1 MNCND
6 LRMPELHDHAYLYVS
21 KRDFVWGV
29 CVYRSF
35 NFVVTSALLLIKM
48 ISDRLKGIVRI
59 LVLIVSLLKC
69 INIGLINISY
79 AFKTWLKILL
89 EK

>member
-1 MNCND
+1 MIS
-6 LRMPELHDHAYLYVS
+6 ELDDHAYLYVS

-35 NFVVTSALLLIKM
+35 NLVVTSALLLIKM

-79 AFKTWLKILL
+79 AFKTIL